1 MKFKWN
7 SFDFLLEMAAKGKF
21 GKDTVFSADAT
32 AAAGAGGDEM
42 WMDIQRRNLIAQEYL
57 TYVGEAKE

>member
-1 MKFKWN
+1 M
-7 SFDFLLEMAAKGKF
+7 SEAEL
-21 GKDTVFSADAT
+21 
-32 AAAGAGGDEM
+32 

>member
-1 MKFKWN
+1 
-7 SFDFLLEMAAKGKF
+7 MAAKGKF